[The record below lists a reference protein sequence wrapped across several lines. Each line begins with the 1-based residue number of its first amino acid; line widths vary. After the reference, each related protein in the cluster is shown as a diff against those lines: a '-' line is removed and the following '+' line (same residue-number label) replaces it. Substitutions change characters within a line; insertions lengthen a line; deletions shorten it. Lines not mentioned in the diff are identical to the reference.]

1 LRERAMRISTANS
14 FDIGI
19 DSLSKRQIDLTD
31 AQTRLSSGKRVSK
44 ASDDPAAAARAEY
57 ALASIQRTDTSQRA
71 VDASQVAMTQTE
83 SAFGDAGDLLQQAR
97 DKLVAAGN
105 ASYTDAE
112 RKSLANDIQAIRD
125 QLLEVANRTD
135 GSGTYLFGGQGATQK
150 PFIDGPG
157 GVQFAATPGSTSTER
172 TTDLPLTSDGRATW
186 LAAPTGNGVFAT
198 SAASSVTTATID
210 GGQVTNP
217 SLLTGASYSL
227 QFSVS
232 GGATT
237 YAVLKGGVATAVT
250 AAPYLAGQAIS
261 IDGMSMSVSGAPANG
276 DSFQIV
282 PSTPTLSVF
291 DTLDKAVKDLSLV
304 GRTGSQIAQSNA
316 INLSN
321 VDSVMGTLQTGRS
334 YAGQILN
341 RIDNDTTRLSDQ
353 KLASTA
359 ERSNAEDL
367 DMVSALSAFQNKQSG
382 YDAALKS
389 YSMVQRL
396 SLFQYLSTG

>member
-1 LRERAMRISTANS
+1 MRISTANS

-19 DSLSKRQIDLTD
+19 DTLSKRQIDLTD

-71 VDASQVAMTQTE
+71 VDAAQVAMSQTE
-83 SAFGDAGDLLQQAR
+83 SAFGDAGALLQSAR
-97 DKLVAAGN
+97 EKLVAAGN

-112 RKSLANDIQAIRD
+112 RKSLANDIQSIRD

-135 GSGTYLFGGQGATQK
+135 GNGTYLFGGQGATQK
-150 PFIDGPG
+150 PFIDAPG
-157 GVQFAATPGSTSTER
+157 GVKFAATPGAAGTDR
-172 TTDLPLTSDGRATW
+172 TTQLPLTADGSATW
-186 LAAPTGNGVFAT
+186 LSAPTGNGVFAT
-198 SAASSVTTATID
+198 SASSSVTTATID
-210 GGQVTNP
+210 VGQVTNP
-217 SLLTGASYSL
+217 SLLTGAAYTL

-232 GGATT
+232 GSTT
-237 YAVLKGGVATAVT
+237 SYAVLKGGVATAVT
-250 AAPYLAGQAIS
+250 AAPYVAGQAIS
-261 IDGMSMSVSGAPANG
+261 VDGMSVAVSGVPNNG
-276 DSFQIV
+276 DAFQIT

-291 DTLDKAVKDLSLV
+291 DTLDKAIRDLSTA
-304 GRTGSQIAQSNA
+304 GRTGAQIAQSNA
-316 INLSN
+316 SHLSN
-321 VDSVMGTLQTGRS
+321 VDSVMGGLQTGRS
-334 YAGQILN
+334 YAGQILQQ
-341 RIDNDTTRLSDQ
+341 IDNDSTRLSGQ
-353 KLASTA
+353 KLASQT

-396 SLFQYLSTG
+396 SLFQYLSAS